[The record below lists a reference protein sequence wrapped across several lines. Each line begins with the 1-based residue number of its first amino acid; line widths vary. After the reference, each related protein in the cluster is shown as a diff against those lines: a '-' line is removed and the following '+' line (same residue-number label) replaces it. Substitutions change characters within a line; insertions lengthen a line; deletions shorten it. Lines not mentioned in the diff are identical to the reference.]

1 MIFKKKKFIFNTVRI
16 VMEDD
21 KIDKCLDKKKYQK
34 IVIISYNNLN
44 LGKDFHVHHKLTPNI
59 YLDKDLEDILLG
71 LGASTRNQVRRTF
84 REPDLKFVPDD
95 KNFNEVYEVYRG
107 FEYAQG
113 RVPFSKKAMKDYLV
127 FSAYYKGELISMI
140 LCFDSFPFL
149 RSRSICSKRLEAGYR
164 DKTKYRIISIATR
177 RLVYEVCKYGKERG
191 CKLFDLGSMP
201 ANLDD
206 PKKAGIAGFNGSF
219 GGKLEDEYTYTYK
232 SKIYRTFEKLVGIKL
247 FLFKILKK

>member
-1 MIFKKKKFIFNTVRI
+1 MKKFIFNTVRI

-21 KIDKCLDKKKYQK
+21 KIDKYLDKKKYQK
-34 IVIISYNNLN
+34 IVIITYNKLDI
-44 LGKDFHVHHKLTPNI
+44 GKDFHVHHKLTPNI

-71 LGASTRNQVRRTF
+71 FGASTRNQVRRTF
-84 REPDLKFVPDD
+84 REPDLKFVSND
-95 KNFNEVYEVYRG
+95 KNFNEIYNIYKS

-127 FSAYYKGELISMI
+127 FSAYYKGELISLI

-149 RSRSICSKRLEAGYR
+149 RSRSICSKRLETEYR
-164 DKTKYRIISIATR
+164 DRKKYRIISIATR
-177 RLVYEVCKYGKERG
+177 RLVYEVCKHGKERG
-191 CKLFDLGSMP
+191 YKLFDLGSMP
-201 ANLDD
+201 SNLKDK
-206 PKKAGIAGFNGSF
+206 KKAGIAEFKSSF
-219 GGKLEDEYTYTYK
+219 GDRLEDEYTYTYK